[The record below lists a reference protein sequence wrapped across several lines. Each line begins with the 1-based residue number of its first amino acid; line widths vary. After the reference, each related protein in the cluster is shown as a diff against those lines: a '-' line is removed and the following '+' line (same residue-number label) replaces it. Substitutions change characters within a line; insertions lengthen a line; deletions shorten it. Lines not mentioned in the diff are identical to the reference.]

1 MVCTSLRPELHCQDE
16 HLLRQRRSLLMDAFA
31 SSLRLPDGALPP
43 AGSGRASDAVF
54 TRLMAL
60 HKGRSLLARALR

>member
-1 MVCTSLRPELHCQDE
+1 MLSGGMREDE

-43 AGSGRASDAVF
+43 AAGTGPNRSSDAVF
-54 TRLMAL
+54 VRLMAI
-60 HKGRSLLARALR
+60 HKGRSLLARALK